1 MGLSSGGSVVFSS
14 CCSGGGGVGVMAM
27 VSGGGCGGQ
36 TSNPV
41 SIDSW
46 SASLAPDLGARV
58 LVGLP
63 RGLIQILATAYMPT
77 SVGS

>member
-1 MGLSSGGSVVFSS
+1 
-14 CCSGGGGVGVMAM
+14 M

-41 SIDSW
+41 SVDSW

-63 RGLIQILATAYMPT
+63 RGLIQILATVCMPT